1 MTLDIRLPTT
11 CHKFVRVSVN
21 VPQVSGTF
29 DYHVPDELEYR
40 IQPGCL
46 VEVPFGSQL
55 VQGIVVECLDSP
67 SVVETRPVHH
77 LVFSE
82 PVITSGQLQLAFWME
97 EHSLNT
103 ISQCVDLLLLPGLS
117 KQAEIT
123 FSLTTKEIPKDLRPI
138 QNRIIFQVC
147 KTGSIRTRQL
157 DAAFPGIDWRPSARR
172 LVQLGYLT
180 AQSQL
185 PRPSLHPKLVRRIQL
200 ATTTEE
206 IHLTEPPLF
215 SKSERRMEAR
225 KAIVAYLAENP
236 EPIDLQWLRANL
248 AVDFNPTDLEALAE
262 AEIIRLWESEMI
274 RDPVERIKPETFEKH
289 VLTPTQATV
298 WNEISSSLDQVKQG
312 QPTKPVLLFGVT
324 GSGKTELYLRAVES
338 CLKMGKKVI
347 WLVPEIALTPQ
358 TIGRILHRFPGQV
371 GLVHSRLTDGERYD
385 TWRRARAGKLPII
398 VGPRSALF
406 SPLEQIGL
414 VVIDECHDS
423 SYQQSDVAPFYN
435 AVESARAY
443 AELVGALCIL
453 GTATPNVAQVAEARK
468 EGWKVLSLPDRVTS
482 TMPGG
487 VQNIDPGR
495 LPVIHVVDMKQE
507 LQQRNRSIFSR
518 RLQQELVT
526 TFKKEQQSI
535 LYLNRRGSAT
545 HIFCRQCGYVLLCPR
560 CSMPLTAHGNDSHY
574 LCHACGYQR
583 TKLPACPKCGSS
595 VFRPVG
601 VGTETVETEVA
612 RLLPEA
618 RILRWDRDSSSEM
631 DLDEIV
637 LTHFRNHNYDILV
650 GTQMIAKGLD
660 FPSVTLVGLVLADI
674 GLNMPDYR
682 AAERTYQLLTQVT
695 GRAGRG
701 VENGQV
707 ILQTYQ
713 PDNAVILAAKNQN
726 YEQFYQTEL
735 EHRRQLGFPPYS
747 QLVKFEIRELS
758 SELAHQKAAELS
770 SKLTGWLKESGSSR
784 TEIIGPTPCF
794 YEKIR
799 GHYRWQIIVRG
810 GDMLPV
816 FQKHRMELVPWR
828 VEVDPLN
835 LL

>member
-1 MTLDIRLPTT
+1 MPSKPAI
-11 CHKFVRVSVN
+11 HKFVRVSVN

-29 DYHVPDELEYR
+29 DYHVPDELISH
-40 IQPGCL
+40 IQAGCL

-55 VQGIVVECLDSP
+55 VQGIVVECPDEP
-67 SVVETRPVHH
+67 MVVETKPVHH

-82 PVITSGQLQLAFWME
+82 PVLTSDQLRLAFWME
-97 EHSLNT
+97 KNSLNT
-103 ISQCVDLLLLPGLS
+103 VSQCVDLLLLPGLS

-123 FSLTTKEIPKDLRPI
+123 YTVTTKEIPKDLKPI
-138 QNRIIFQVC
+138 QYRILQLASQA
-147 KTGSIRTRQL
+147 GNLRTRQL
-157 DAAFPGIDWRPSARR
+157 DAAFPRIDWRPSARR

-180 AQSQL
+180 TKSQL

-200 ATTTEE
+200 AATVEE
-206 IHLTEPPLF
+206 IQFNEPPLF

-225 KAIVAYLAENP
+225 RAIVAYLAENP

-248 AVDFNPTDLEALAE
+248 AVEYNPTDLEALAE
-262 AEIIRLWESEMI
+262 AEIIRLWESEVI
-274 RDPVERIKPETFEKH
+274 RDPVERIKPETFAKH
-289 VLTPTQATV
+289 VLTPTQATI
-298 WNEISSSLDQVKQG
+298 WKDISSSLDQMEQKEPVK
-312 QPTKPVLLFGVT
+312 PILLFGVT

-338 CLKMGKKVI
+338 CLKLGKTVI

-385 TWRRARAGKLPII
+385 TWRRARTGKLPII

-406 SPLEQIGL
+406 SPLDNIGL
-414 VVIDECHDS
+414 IVIDECHDS
-423 SYQQSDVAPFYN
+423 SYQQSEVAPFYN
-435 AVESARAY
+435 AVQTARSY
-443 AELVGALCIL
+443 AELLGALCIL
-453 GTATPNVAQVAEARK
+453 GTATPNVAQLAEARK
-468 EGWKVLSLPDRVTS
+468 EGWKVLRLPERVTS
-482 TMPGG
+482 TAPGG

-507 LQQRNRSIFSR
+507 LQQGNRSIFSK
-518 RLQQELVT
+518 RLQQELVI
-526 TFKKEQQSI
+526 TFQKKQQSI

-560 CSMPLTAHGNDSHY
+560 CSLPLTAHGNDSHY

-583 TKLPACPKCGSS
+583 TKLPSCPKCGSTS
-595 VFRPVG
+595 FRPVG
-601 VGTETVETEVA
+601 VGTETVETEVK
-612 RLLPEA
+612 RLIPEA

-660 FPSVTLVGLVLADI
+660 FPHVTLVGLVLADI

-682 AAERTYQLLTQVT
+682 AAERTYQLITQVT

-701 VENGQV
+701 VDNGQV

-713 PDNAVILAAKNQN
+713 PDNPVILAAKNQD
-726 YEQFYQTEL
+726 YEQFYHTEL
-735 EHRRQLGFPPYS
+735 EHRRELGYPPYA

-758 SELAHQKAAELS
+758 SQLAQQKAAELATRL
-770 SKLTGWLKESGSSR
+770 KGWIAESGSSR

-799 GHYRWQIIVRG
+799 GHFRWQIIVRG

-816 FQKHRMELVPWR
+816 FQKHRLELVPWR